1 MDLQKKT
8 QRKVK
13 FRAWDKSK
21 KEFIEPAYVLI
32 DGLGN
37 PFSSEH
43 RTPAPFV
50 LMQYTGLKDKN
61 GKEIYEGDKVIW
73 KQATGGFL
81 PSDANEYTCEIVWD
95 RTGWACREIEAYKDD
110 YHSQFTLSPEHIKI
124 IGNLYQNPELLT

>member
-1 MDLQKKT
+1 MEEL
-8 QRKVK
+8 K

-61 GKEIYEGDKVIW
+61 GTLIFEGDVVEKICQKTDRVETERFIVVFDYDGFSLLRNNSHYAFGFSLKGKLIKEKVIGNIYE
-73 KQATGGFL
+73 
-81 PSDANEYTCEIVWD
+81 
-95 RTGWACREIEAYKDD
+95 
-110 YHSQFTLSPEHIKI
+110 
-124 IGNLYQNPELLT
+124 NPELLT